1 MVHIRSSG
9 TKRDITFRPG
19 MTAAE
24 ALQDAG
30 VRTPFFAKVQVG
42 AAMVGKSHVLKDE
55 DTITLSPKIKNG

>member
-24 ALQDAG
+24 ALRDAG
-30 VRTPFFAKVQVG
+30 GRTPFFAKVQVG
-42 AAMVGKSHVLKDE
+42 ADMVSKHHALKDGE
-55 DTITLSPKIKNG
+55 TVTVSPKIKNG